1 MTSKTMYHWWYAY
14 GTFQEGED
22 NLPHF
27 GDVITH
33 YRLLLGWTRKEAAT
47 ALNCTTR
54 YIEMLESKKNKNMPE
69 SNPRRAAIAK
79 ILSIPPVLF
88 GLASPSH
95 EQESTAIPTASG
107 FDTHAI
113 SFYED
118 MLSSSWELYYTSS
131 VQRATKNIDIW
142 IQFLKQDVDNAQGAK
157 FNQLLSVLCRFY
169 QLAALVARERMDIP
183 QALGNEKEA
192 VALAFQ
198 GGNAELIASSL
209 LRRTRIYLQ
218 TKDYNLALQD
228 AEAAHT
234 YADRSRDPLKGK
246 VYQIIGETYARIAGS
261 DQHLQTK
268 SLKLFDQ
275 VGRIVR
281 KGNLEADGS
290 FTKLDITS
298 LYIERA
304 EALTKFGQFD
314 DAHDAIAIAREKLSP
329 ELTRWNVNILLGEAE
344 TYFAEKEYE
353 DCITI
358 ALDALKIV
366 DILQLQGKKE
376 RIRRLFRELQ
386 QIDANYPLTRLLGKE
401 LNML

>member
-1 MTSKTMYHWWYAY
+1 
-14 GTFQEGED
+14 
-22 NLPHF
+22 
-27 GDVITH
+27 
-33 YRLLLGWTRKEAAT
+33 
-47 ALNCTTR
+47 
-54 YIEMLESKKNKNMPE
+54 MLESKKNKNMPE
-69 SNPRRAAIAK
+69 SNPRRTAIAK

-95 EQESTAIPTASG
+95 EQESTALQTASS

-142 IQFLKQDVDNAQGAK
+142 IQRLKQDVEHAHGAK

-183 QALGNEKEA
+183 QALSNEKEA
-192 VALAFQ
+192 IALAFQ
-198 GGNAELIASSL
+198 AESAELIASSL

-218 TKDYNLALQD
+218 SKDYTLALQD
-228 AEAAHT
+228 AEAALP

-246 VYQIIGETYARIAGS
+246 VYQIIGETSARIAGS

-329 ELTRWNVNILLGEAE
+329 EFTRWNVNILLGEAE

-366 DILQLQGKKE
+366 DVLQLQGKKE

-386 QIDANYPLTRLLGKE
+386 KIDANYPLTRLLGKE